1 MEFKVIKRNG
11 NAVVPDGMFKLCG
24 MENAKLISMVQLNG
38 GILLMPESV
47 STFELITLIDALT
60 GQACEFLE
68 AVAAECGPAEAEH
81 RDITLDE
88 VLREFTVAVPD
99 WAREKAG
106 ITADTKLDCEASE
119 DAGVIAVYPASYR
132 HDLTD
137 VPRSILQ
144 CLLASGHS
152 LYALND
158 ILTAESENSDAEYLD
173 MFLEWYEDSQRRT
186 EHFMTGKT
194 LGESGADMDR
204 MSLISSAITKAFRGD
219 SGVHARYMVVGGQS
233 EPAETMSLNL
243 SPDEQRLVTQ
253 ALAEQRIRLGP
264 QAEGEE
270 KLLRRMVG
278 NVTEYMDAAGL
289 SNRLDEHDRALLA
302 EHDGEPE
309 AAPVM
314 GGMQL

>member
-1 MEFKVIKRNG
+1 MEFQVINRNR
-11 NAVVPDGMFKLCG
+11 NAVIPEGMFKLCG
-24 MENAKLISMVQLNG
+24 MEDAKLISMVQLNG

-47 STFELITLIDALT
+47 STYQLLMLIDALNE
-60 GQACEFLE
+60 QACEFLE

-81 RDITLDE
+81 RDMTLDE

-158 ILTAESENSDAEYLD
+158 ILTAESENSDAEYAIAIPQEAVFWQTEEFGFFVAQQQDIRIIKRFDGLNETTHNSLHTRQAAVDLLD
-173 MFLEWYEDSQRRT
+173 IRIFGGFHDQNAHGIIAHSYPSP
-186 EHFMTGKT
+186 
-194 LGESGADMDR
+194 
-204 MSLISSAITKAFRGD
+204 FRGGCD
-219 SGVHARYMVVGGQS
+219 CSRQC
-233 EPAETMSLNL
+233 L
-243 SPDEQRLVTQ
+243 
-253 ALAEQRIRLGP
+253 
-264 QAEGEE
+264 
-270 KLLRRMVG
+270 
-278 NVTEYMDAAGL
+278 
-289 SNRLDEHDRALLA
+289 
-302 EHDGEPE
+302 
-309 AAPVM
+309 
-314 GGMQL
+314 

>member
-68 AVAAECGPAEAEH
+68 AEH
-81 RDITLDE
+81 RDMTLDE

-158 ILTAESENSDAEYLD
+158 ILTAESENSDAE
-173 MFLEWYEDSQRRT
+173 
-186 EHFMTGKT
+186 
-194 LGESGADMDR
+194 
-204 MSLISSAITKAFRGD
+204 
-219 SGVHARYMVVGGQS
+219 
-233 EPAETMSLNL
+233 
-243 SPDEQRLVTQ
+243 
-253 ALAEQRIRLGP
+253 
-264 QAEGEE
+264 
-270 KLLRRMVG
+270 
-278 NVTEYMDAAGL
+278 
-289 SNRLDEHDRALLA
+289 
-302 EHDGEPE
+302 
-309 AAPVM
+309 
-314 GGMQL
+314 

>member
-11 NAVVPDGMFKLCG
+11 NAVIPEGMFKLCG
-24 MENAKLISMVQLNG
+24 MEDAKLISMVQLNG

-47 STFELITLIDALT
+47 STYQLLMLIDALNE
-60 GQACEFLE
+60 QACEFLE
-68 AVAAECGPAEAEH
+68 AVAAECGPAEEEH
-81 RDITLDE
+81 RDMTLDE

-158 ILTAESENSDAEYLD
+158 ILTAESENSDAE
-173 MFLEWYEDSQRRT
+173 
-186 EHFMTGKT
+186 
-194 LGESGADMDR
+194 
-204 MSLISSAITKAFRGD
+204 
-219 SGVHARYMVVGGQS
+219 
-233 EPAETMSLNL
+233 
-243 SPDEQRLVTQ
+243 
-253 ALAEQRIRLGP
+253 
-264 QAEGEE
+264 
-270 KLLRRMVG
+270 
-278 NVTEYMDAAGL
+278 
-289 SNRLDEHDRALLA
+289 
-302 EHDGEPE
+302 
-309 AAPVM
+309 
-314 GGMQL
+314 

>member
-88 VLREFTVAVPD
+88 VLREFKVAVPD

-119 DAGVIAVYPASYR
+119 DAGVIAVYPETFLAR
-132 HDLTD
+132 FQVHDEEAVLVSFVTVALHALPGNAFSIRRILRVCIITHHTFGD
-137 VPRSILQ
+137 VYCFLGIQ
-144 CLLASGHS
+144 VI
-152 LYALND
+152 YID
-158 ILTAESENSDAEYLD
+158 IRVGRYGI
-173 MFLEWYEDSQRRT
+173 SQSR
-186 EHFMTGKT
+186 F
-194 LGESGADMDR
+194 
-204 MSLISSAITKAFRGD
+204 F
-219 SGVHARYMVVGGQS
+219 
-233 EPAETMSLNL
+233 
-243 SPDEQRLVTQ
+243 
-253 ALAEQRIRLGP
+253 
-264 QAEGEE
+264 
-270 KLLRRMVG
+270 
-278 NVTEYMDAAGL
+278 AAGISHL
-289 SNRLDEHDRALLA
+289 VRSRIPSQLFDTSPRFHRAFVRFSFQ
-302 EHDGEPE
+302 HIYDVGD
-309 AAPVM
+309 
-314 GGMQL
+314 

>member
-1 MEFKVIKRNG
+1 MEFQVINRNR
-11 NAVVPDGMFKLCG
+11 NAVIPEGMFKLCG
-24 MENAKLISMVQLNG
+24 MEDAKLISMVQLNG

-47 STFELITLIDALT
+47 STYQLLMLIDALNE
-60 GQACEFLE
+60 QACEFLE

-81 RDITLDE
+81 RDMTLDE

-158 ILTAESENSDAEYLD
+158 ILTAESENSDAEYED
-173 MFLEWYEDSQRRT
+173 DPSSGCIRFLT
-186 EHFMTGKT
+186 ETECERLMGLPEGWTKY
-194 LGESGADMDR
+194 GADGR
-204 MSLISSAITKAFRGD
+204 EICSTNRYTALGNAIAL
-219 SGVHARYMVVGGQS
+219 
-233 EPAETMSLNL
+233 PCAEYIMAGIA
-243 SPDEQRLVTQ
+243 D
-253 ALAEQRIRLGP
+253 ALG
-264 QAEGEE
+264 
-270 KLLRRMVG
+270 K
-278 NVTEYMDAAGL
+278 
-289 SNRLDEHDRALLA
+289 
-302 EHDGEPE
+302 
-309 AAPVM
+309 
-314 GGMQL
+314 

>member
-11 NAVVPDGMFKLCG
+11 NAVIPDGMFKLCG
-24 MENAKLISMVQLNG
+24 MEDAKLISMVQLNG

-47 STFELITLIDALT
+47 STYQLLMLIDALNE
-60 GQACEFLE
+60 QACEFLE

-81 RDITLDE
+81 RDMTLDE

-158 ILTAESENSDAEYLD
+158 TLALTPIRVTALVVTVPVPARTAAAIRGCCKVS
-173 MFLEWYEDSQRRT
+173 RR
-186 EHFMTGKT
+186 
-194 LGESGADMDR
+194 LP
-204 MSLISSAITKAFRGD
+204 
-219 SGVHARYMVVGGQS
+219 V
-233 EPAETMSLNL
+233 PAM
-243 SPDEQRLVTQ
+243 
-253 ALAEQRIRLGP
+253 
-264 QAEGEE
+264 
-270 KLLRRMVG
+270 
-278 NVTEYMDAAGL
+278 VTEAIRAPAVRPRTKPSTQPVTAILMEAGSSIQPRNTGAKPIAGTAAIRIT
-289 SNRLDEHDRALLA
+289 NTPATA
-302 EHDGEPE
+302 
-309 AAPVM
+309 
-314 GGMQL
+314 